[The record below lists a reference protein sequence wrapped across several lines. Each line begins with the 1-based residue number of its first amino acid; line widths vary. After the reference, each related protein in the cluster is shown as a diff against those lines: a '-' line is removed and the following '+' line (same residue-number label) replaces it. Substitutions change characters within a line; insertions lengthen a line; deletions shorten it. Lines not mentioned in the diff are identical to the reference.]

1 MNRRPKSLV
10 PSRFSDLPKSYAALC
25 AILMPRTIHDE
36 IELENVTDIIDRST
50 ASRLLRGERGLSASH
65 IRNTAK
71 ALHIAPELLI

>member
-10 PSRFSDLPKSYAALC
+10 P
-25 AILMPRTIHDE
+25 
-36 IELENVTDIIDRST
+36 
-50 ASRLLRGERGLSASH
+50 SRLLRGERGLSASH